1 MNIIV
6 YNSIKILCLILQLR
20 SKESACRA
28 GDTVIPGQVE
38 VKVKVA
44 QACPTFS
51 DPMGYSLWN
60 SLGQNTGVSSLSLLQ
75 GISQPRNRTQV
86 SHIAAGFFTSWVT
99 REAVQ
104 ETRVQFL
111 GWEDLLEKGIATHSS
126 ILAWRIPQTE
136 EPGRLQSIGLQRVR
150 HDWATNTFTFIATIK
165 PKNWT

>member
-75 GISQPRNRTQV
+75 GISQPRNQTQV
-86 SHIAAGFFTSWVT
+86 SHIAAGFFTS
-99 REAVQ
+99 
-104 ETRVQFL
+104 
-111 GWEDLLEKGIATHSS
+111 
-126 ILAWRIPQTE
+126 
-136 EPGRLQSIGLQRVR
+136 
-150 HDWATNTFTFIATIK
+150 
-165 PKNWT
+165 